1 MVCASHKGFED
12 CRERFRFR
20 GDYYACAFWA
30 QQAAEKALKALL
42 ISRGKVLKTHD
53 LIELSYAIRDELHID
68 VSQVIDDLRELTA
81 HYTIA
86 LYPDAANGLPYEV
99 YTEAR
104 AKEAL
109 ERARRVIEWV
119 RQNLH

>member
-53 LIELSYAIRDELHID
+53 LIELSYA
-68 VSQVIDDLRELTA
+68 VSYPTLKGGVSCF
-81 HYTIA
+81 IA
-86 LYPDAANGLPYEV
+86 PPCP
-99 YTEAR
+99 
-104 AKEAL
+104 
-109 ERARRVIEWV
+109 
-119 RQNLH
+119 